1 MSPKTIPGKLFRCFC
16 IAFLIAV
23 VLPTIAVFIEIQVW
37 QKTAVSRFEKAITGA
52 DRVVVRFGPS
62 CPAGVEEPVLV
73 AVTNVAEVADFGRRF
88 RLRPSV
94 RSSRL
99 LNRLVVSMSILYPA
113 VDWLREDERVA
124 SVVVEGYDRVWLK
137 GFGGDAVLTDAARK
151 DLDDWFAARGLDLP
165 ALYLKLNEELLD
177 KAREKE
183 QAARAAPAA
192 GGD

>member
-1 MSPKTIPGKLFRCFC
+1 MAPKT
-16 IAFLIAV
+16 
-23 VLPTIAVFIEIQVW
+23 
-37 QKTAVSRFEKAITGA
+37 
-52 DRVVVRFGPS
+52 
-62 CPAGVEEPVLV
+62 
-73 AVTNVAEVADFGRRF
+73 
-88 RLRPSV
+88 
-94 RSSRL
+94 
-99 LNRLVVSMSILYPA
+99 ILYPA

-124 SVVVEGYDRVWLK
+124 SVVVEGYDRVLLK

-165 ALYLKLNEELLD
+165 ALYLKLSKELLN